1 MRRKPAAHRPRTLND
16 SKEVNLMPSFDF
28 TALLTFLMSLFEA
41 LKKLAEKLGFNFG
54 EDETTTAPTTA
65 APEGE

>member
-1 MRRKPAAHRPRTLND
+1 
-16 SKEVNLMPSFDF
+16 MPSFDF

-54 EDETTTAPTTA
+54 EDETTTTPTTA

>member
-1 MRRKPAAHRPRTLND
+1 
-16 SKEVNLMPSFDF
+16 MPSFDF